1 MADHTPEMAVE
12 EKEAEKPSSSNVKG
26 EEKRIEVR
34 KVTSLSVMLLI
45 T

>member
-1 MADHTPEMAVE
+1 MADNTSEMDVE
-12 EKEAEKPSSSNVKG
+12 EKEVEKPSSSNVKG
-26 EEKRIEVR
+26 EKKRIEVR

>member
-1 MADHTPEMAVE
+1 
-12 EKEAEKPSSSNVKG
+12 VKG

-45 T
+45 TWLINCLINFLVEWSCHVELG